1 MNSAPVGQADTELQ
15 TWLSGCARG
24 HHPSLKKLYQ
34 RTSANLFAVALRI
47 LNDRQQAEDCLQQGY
62 LKIWQNAGRYDYSK
76 ARPMTWMNTIIRNQA
91 LDMLR
96 RRRVV
101 EVSDSDEQAPEL
113 LDESPSQ
120 EEQVF
125 RMQRGGQ
132 IHHCLETLSAQQ
144 RQCIELAYFEG
155 MTHQELSEQ
164 LSTPLGSVKT
174 WIRRGLL
181 RLKECLNI

>member
-1 MNSAPVGQADTELQ
+1 MNSAPVGQAETELQ

-47 LNDRQQAEDCLQQGY
+47 LNDRQQAEDCLQQAY
-62 LKIWQNAGRYDYSK
+62 LKIWQNAGRYDHSK
-76 ARPMTWMNTIIRNQA
+76 ARPMTWMNTIVRNQA

-101 EVSDSDEQAPEL
+101 NVSDSDEQAPEL
-113 LDESPSQ
+113 VDESPSQ

-125 RMQRGGQ
+125 RMQSGGQ
-132 IHHCLETLSAQQ
+132 IHHCLETLSGQQ

-164 LSTPLGSVKT
+164 LRAPLGSVKT